1 MELHAVR
8 FNFYLGFLS
17 RQEIFHSTHSGLIKV
32 STEII
37 RLNIMADSGGVSFTL
52 AIFTKV
58 ERKRWYF

>member
-1 MELHAVR
+1 MCI
-8 FNFYLGFLS
+8 N
-17 RQEIFHSTHSGLIKV
+17 IFHPTHSGLIKV

-58 ERKRWYF
+58 E